1 MVAQLPLDAML
12 ARYGLD
18 RQKLSDSLGITRE
31 AVRKWA
37 IGTTQ
42 PSIDNAMRAEALLNL
57 PRHELRPDVWSPQM
71 LPSPPVEIAP
81 SPPVEIGP
89 GPVGPAQAAPAP
101 RRRSSPGRPAGASS
115 AG

>member
-1 MVAQLPLDAML
+1 MVAHRPLDTML

-18 RQKLSDSLGITRE
+18 RQTVSTALGITRE

-37 IGTTQ
+37 IGTSK
-42 PSIDNAMRAEALLNL
+42 PSIETAIRAEQRLAL

-71 LPSPPVEIAP
+71 LPAPP
-81 SPPVEIGP
+81 SEIGP
-89 GPVGPAQAAPAP
+89 PSVSPTQPSPAP

-115 AG
+115 TG